1 MPSAS
6 SAPTLPFL
14 ERLLDGEKVEWKT
27 LGEVFH
33 TRNGYTPSKTNDDFW
48 EGGTIPWFRMDDIRA
63 SGRILNDS
71 TLHITPQAVKKNG
84 LFKANSII
92 LATSATVGEH
102 AFLQQDSL
110 ANQRFTNFEIR
121 DSLKEQL
128 LPKFVFYY
136 FFLVDEWCKQH
147 LVIGNFP
154 SVDVQQLI
162 SLPFPIPPLRVQSR
176 IVEILDKFTQLEAQ
190 LEAELQAELEARNKQ
205 YDFYRNRLLDFALRD
220 DLKGQ
225 VEWKTLGE
233 VCVHLRTG
241 LNPRRNFKLN
251 TEDASNYYVTVR
263 ELGGTELLY
272 SEKTDLINDE
282 ALQLINNRSKLKVN
296 DILFSGTGTIGK
308 TAFISKEPTNWNI
321 KEGVYALTLDT
332 HYVLPMFVLRY
343 LQTQSTIDWIDR
355 MAAGGIVRSITMK
368 NLEQL
373 PIPLPPLSEQRRIV
387 DILDRFDTLTNSI
400 SEGLP
405 REIAL
410 RRKQYEYYRDALLN
424 FPRPAPTA

>member
-1 MPSAS
+1 M
-6 SAPTLPFL
+6 
-14 ERLLDGEKVEWKT
+14 
-27 LGEVFH
+27 
-33 TRNGYTPSKTNDDFW
+33 
-48 EGGTIPWFRMDDIRA
+48 
-63 SGRILNDS
+63 
-71 TLHITPQAVKKNG
+71 
-84 LFKANSII
+84 
-92 LATSATVGEH
+92 
-102 AFLQQDSL
+102 
-110 ANQRFTNFEIR
+110 
-121 DSLKEQL
+121 
-128 LPKFVFYY
+128 
-136 FFLVDEWCKQH
+136 
-147 LVIGNFP
+147 
-154 SVDVQQLI
+154 
-162 SLPFPIPPLRVQSR
+162 
-176 IVEILDKFTQLEAQ
+176 
-190 LEAELQAELEARNKQ
+190 
-205 YDFYRNRLLDFALRD
+205 LDFALRD

-410 RRKQYEYYRDALLN
+410 RRKQYEYYRDALLR
-424 FPRPAPTA
+424 FPQPTPTA